1 MSFYIL
7 IIIPSF
13 RGKSTRVL
21 CFFTEKLQAKAA
33 GKKDEKNWIYPLI
46 FFGRCAI
53 ISKSPWRGILMVRS
67 HIGNVVCRK
76 ALCVRV
82 ASSPPERVWIQ
93 FVFGLFVFNLIIMLK
108 WEMLIQYSNENKL
121 HLFFIFGNQRVT
133 VRCLIFYSWLCQKYL
148 LVILLGW
155 LTMISDFLREEI
167 FMKNVVSFFIFLWNI
182 SYSCFISHFMV

>member
-1 MSFYIL
+1 MLSDCYGHETDRYKYFIIL
-7 IIIPSF
+7 KKFKNKP
-13 RGKSTRVL
+13 
-21 CFFTEKLQAKAA
+21 CFFIKHSVYYQ
-33 GKKDEKNWIYPLI
+33 
-46 FFGRCAI
+46 RCSAESTYNCI
-53 ISKSPWRGILMVRS
+53 WRGILMVRS

-82 ASSPPERVWIQ
+82 ASSPPERVRIQ

-155 LTMISDFLREEI
+155 LTMISDFLRDEI

-182 SYSCFISHFMV
+182 PYSCFISHFMV